1 MRKIKEVLIN
11 PDKVSK
17 ISISKEEKILYYRIN
32 DSIFSTLP
40 IINWFVPSIKII
52 LKEENKEAVIKS
64 FNEYDSFKLW
74 IRNNEFSL
82 DTVPSVEFFWSQ
94 HGDIPL
100 RKKPYIIFYGLDGK
114 DIGKMEFK
122 SKEALDK
129 ALEELKRLRFVH
141 FSNSR

>member
-1 MRKIKEVLIN
+1 MRKINEVLVN
-11 PDKVSK
+11 PDKLSK
-17 ISISKEEKILYYRIN
+17 ISISREEKSLIYRIN

-52 LKEENKEAVIKS
+52 LKEGDKETIIES
-64 FNEYDSFKLW
+64 FNGYDSFKLW
-74 IRNNEFSL
+74 VKNNEFSL
-82 DTVPSVEFFWSQ
+82 DTVPSIEFFWSQ
-94 HGDIPL
+94 YGDIPL